1 LIFVT
6 VGTQKFPFDR
16 LLIELDRLV
25 YNQSITDTVIAQRG
39 YSTYIPQNYHSFD
52 FLPAEE
58 FADYYDRSN
67 ILITHSGTSSIIEGL
82 KRLKKVIVVP
92 RQKKYGEHVDNHQLE
107 ITNTFVEQSL
117 VAAVIEINHLGNT
130 IQSIEKY
137 AFMPYSFG
145 SETLVKSVAHYLS
158 EIDMKNKEG
167 LTRLQR

>member
-1 LIFVT
+1 MIFVT

-25 YNQSITDTVIAQRG
+25 HNQSITDTVVAQRG
-39 YSTYIPQNYHSFD
+39 YSSYIPKNYHSFD
-52 FLPAEE
+52 FLPSEE
-58 FADYYDRSN
+58 FADYYDRSS

-107 ITNTFVEQSL
+107 ITNTFVEQNL

-130 IQSIEKY
+130 IRSIENY

-158 EIDMKNKEG
+158 EIAIINKG
-167 LTRLQR
+167 DFKRI

>member
-1 LIFVT
+1 M
-6 VGTQKFPFDR
+6 QK
-16 LLIELDRLV
+16 
-25 YNQSITDTVIAQRG
+25 
-39 YSTYIPQNYHSFD
+39 
-52 FLPAEE
+52 
-58 FADYYDRSN
+58 YYDQSS

-130 IQSIEKY
+130 IRSIENY

-145 SETLVKSVAHYLS
+145 SETLVTSVAHYLS
-158 EIDMKNKEG
+158 DIAKINKGGFKRMK
-167 LTRLQR
+167 L

>member
-1 LIFVT
+1 MIFVT

-25 YNQSITDTVIAQRG
+25 HNQSITDTVIAQRG
-39 YSTYIPQNYHSFD
+39 YSSYIPKNYHSFD
-52 FLPAEE
+52 FLPAKE
-58 FADYYDRSN
+58 FAEYYDRSN

-107 ITNTFVEQSL
+107 ITNTFIDQNL

-130 IQSIEKY
+130 IRSIENY
-137 AFMPYSFG
+137 SFVPYSFG
-145 SETLVKSVAHYLS
+145 SETLVKSVANYLS
-158 EIDMKNKEG
+158 EIAMNNKGE
-167 LTRLQR
+167 LKRVQR